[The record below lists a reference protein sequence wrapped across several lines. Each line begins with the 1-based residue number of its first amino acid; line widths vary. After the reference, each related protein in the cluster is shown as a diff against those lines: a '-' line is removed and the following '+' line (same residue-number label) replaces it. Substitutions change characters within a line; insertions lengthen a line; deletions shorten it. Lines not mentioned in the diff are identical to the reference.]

1 MRSPYNL
8 DFNILEKFSIHI
20 LGCGSALPTVKH
32 LPTTQVVS
40 LRNKL
45 YMIDC
50 GEGAQLQLRK
60 SHLSFSNLSHIFISH
75 LHGDHCFGLPGL
87 ISTFSLLGRKTP
99 LHIYAPTPLKGLL
112 NPWLNFFCKGMT
124 FPVEIHS
131 IDTEVTEKIY
141 EDSALSVTTIPL
153 SHRIPCC
160 GFLFEEKPSLP
171 HIRRDMI
178 DYLEIPHFEI
188 NRIKQGGD
196 WTTADGRYFRHEQLV
211 IPANLPRSYAY
222 CSDTAYLPNL
232 KEQLKN
238 VNLLFHETTFLQTD
252 VQRAEETYH
261 TTALQAATIAR
272 DSQVKSLLIGHFSAR
287 YPNEQILLEEA
298 KNIFTNTQ
306 LATEGLVV
314 EVV

>member
-1 MRSPYNL
+1 
-8 DFNILEKFSIHI
+8 
-20 LGCGSALPTVKH
+20 
-32 LPTTQVVS
+32 
-40 LRNKL
+40 
-45 YMIDC
+45 MIDC

-60 SHLSFSNLSHIFISH
+60 SRLSFSNLSHIFISH

-99 LHIYAPTPLKGLL
+99 LHIYAPAPLKSLL
-112 NPWLNFFCKGMT
+112 APWLNFFCKGMT

-131 IDTEVTEKIY
+131 IDAEVSEKIY

-178 DYLEIPHFEI
+178 DYLGIPHFEI

-196 WTTADGRYFRHEQLV
+196 WTTADGRCFRHEQLV
-211 IPANLPRSYAY
+211 YPADLPRSYAY
-222 CSDTAYLPNL
+222 CSDTAYLPSI
-232 KEQLKN
+232 KEQLQN
-238 VNLLFHETTFLQTD
+238 VSLLFHEATFLQTD
-252 VQRAEETYH
+252 VKRAEETYH
-261 TTALQAATIAR
+261 TTAQQAATIAR
-272 DSQVKSLLIGHFSAR
+272 DSQVKNLLIGHFSAR
-287 YPNEQILLEEA
+287 YPNEQLLLEEA
-298 KNIFTNTQ
+298 KNTFSNTQ